1 MCGEI
6 LKTEKLVKQI
16 AGITVLD
23 EVSMSISHGD
33 IYGFIGNNGAGKTT
47 FMRTIIGLAKYDSG
61 EIQLFGK
68 NFLSNKQSLRKIGAL
83 IENPV
88 FFPELTAYD
97 NLKYFSILT
106 NKKVEKINN
115 LLNLMNLDKVGKKK
129 VKNFSLGMKQRL
141 GIAISL
147 VSEPELII
155 LDEPLNGLDPQG
167 IQDIRN
173 LILQLNQDHGITF
186 LISSHILSELEQ
198 VATKYGIMHE
208 GRLIEEFSVSEYVD
222 LGFTGFT
229 IESSKPLDTLQ
240 FLKQRF
246 PENQITFDAQS
257 GISIDLASD
266 DEERLQAML
275 EQEMKTSFFLKRNV
289 MDMEKYFLHKL
300 EAVK

>member
-1 MCGEI
+1 
-6 LKTEKLVKQI
+6 
-16 AGITVLD
+16 
-23 EVSMSISHGD
+23 MSISQGD

-47 FMRTIIGLAKYDSG
+47 FMRTITGLVKYNSG
-61 EIQLFGK
+61 EIKLFGK
-68 NFLSNKQSLRKIGAL
+68 SFPLNRHSLQKIGAL

-97 NLKYFSILT
+97 NLKYFSLLT
-106 NKKVEKINN
+106 NRNVENIDHI
-115 LLNLMNLDKVGKKK
+115 LALMNLDKVGKKK

-141 GIAISL
+141 GIAIAL
-147 VSEPELII
+147 IPDPELII

-173 LILQLNQDHGITF
+173 LILKLNQEHGITF

-208 GRLIEEFSVSEYVD
+208 GRLIEEFSISEYVD

-240 FLKQRF
+240 FLKQHF
-246 PENQITFDAQS
+246 PKNQITFDAQKE
-257 GISIDLASD
+257 ISIDLASD
-266 DEERLQAML
+266 EEERLQTML
-275 EQEMKTSFFLKRNV
+275 DQEMKNSFFLKRNV
-289 MDMEKYFLHKL
+289 MDMEKYFLHRV

>member
-1 MCGEI
+1 MCGEV
-6 LKTEKLVKQI
+6 LKTKDLVKQI
-16 AGITVLD
+16 EGVLVLD
-23 EVSMSISHGD
+23 KVNMSISQGD

-47 FMRTIIGLAKYDSG
+47 FMRTITGLAKYNSG
-61 EIQLFGK
+61 EIKLFGK
-68 NFLSNKQSLRKIGAL
+68 SFPLNRHSLQKNGAL

-97 NLKYFSILT
+97 NLKYFSLLT
-106 NKKVEKINN
+106 NRNVENIDHI
-115 LLNLMNLDKVGKKK
+115 LALMNLDKVGKKK

-141 GIAISL
+141 GIAIAL
-147 VSEPELII
+147 IPDPELII

-173 LILQLNQDHGITF
+173 LILKLNQEHGITF

-208 GRLIEEFSVSEYVD
+208 GRLIEEFSISEYVD

-240 FLKQRF
+240 FLKQHF
-246 PENQITFDAQS
+246 PKNQITFDAQKE
-257 GISIDLASD
+257 ISIDLASD
-266 DEERLQAML
+266 EEERLQTML
-275 EQEMKTSFFLKRNV
+275 DQEMKNSFFLKRNV
-289 MDMEKYFLHKL
+289 MDMEKYFLHRV

>member
-1 MCGEI
+1 MCREV
-6 LKTEKLVKQI
+6 LKTKDLVKQI
-16 AGITVLD
+16 EGVLVLD
-23 EVSMSISHGD
+23 KVNMSISQGD

-47 FMRTIIGLAKYDSG
+47 FMRTITGLVKYNSG
-61 EIQLFGK
+61 EIKLFGK
-68 NFLSNKQSLRKIGAL
+68 SFPLNRHSLQKIGAL

-97 NLKYFSILT
+97 NLKYISLLT
-106 NKKVEKINN
+106 NRNVENIDHI
-115 LLNLMNLDKVGKKK
+115 LALMNLDKVGKKK

-141 GIAISL
+141 GIAIAL
-147 VSEPELII
+147 IPDPELII

-173 LILQLNQDHGITF
+173 LILKLNQEHGITF

-208 GRLIEEFSVSEYVD
+208 GRLIEEFSISEYVD

-240 FLKQRF
+240 FLKQHF
-246 PENQITFDAQS
+246 PKNQITFDAQKE
-257 GISIDLASD
+257 ISIDLASD
-266 DEERLQAML
+266 EEERLQTML
-275 EQEMKTSFFLKRNV
+275 DQEMKNSFFLKRNV
-289 MDMEKYFLHKL
+289 MDMEKYFLHRV

>member
-1 MCGEI
+1 MCGEV
-6 LKTEKLVKQI
+6 LKTKDLVKQI
-16 AGITVLD
+16 EGVLVLD
-23 EVSMSISHGD
+23 KVNMSISQGD

-47 FMRTIIGLAKYDSG
+47 FMRTITGLVKYNSG
-61 EIQLFGK
+61 EIKLFGK
-68 NFLSNKQSLRKIGAL
+68 SFPLNRHSLQKIGAL

-97 NLKYFSILT
+97 NLKYFSLLT
-106 NKKVEKINN
+106 NRNVENIDHI
-115 LLNLMNLDKVGKKK
+115 LALMNLDKVGKKK

-141 GIAISL
+141 GIAIAL
-147 VSEPELII
+147 IPDPELII

-173 LILQLNQDHGITF
+173 LILKLNQEHGITF

-208 GRLIEEFSVSEYVD
+208 GRLIEEFSISEYVD

-240 FLKQRF
+240 FLKQHF
-246 PENQITFDAQS
+246 PKNQITFDAQKE
-257 GISIDLASD
+257 ISIDLASD
-266 DEERLQAML
+266 EEERLQTML
-275 EQEMKTSFFLKRNV
+275 DQEMKNSFFLKRNV
-289 MDMEKYFLHKL
+289 MDMEKYFLHRV

>member
-1 MCGEI
+1 MCREV
-6 LKTEKLVKQI
+6 LKTKDLVKQI
-16 AGITVLD
+16 EGVLVLD
-23 EVSMSISHGD
+23 KVNMSISQGD

-47 FMRTIIGLAKYDSG
+47 FMRTITGLVKYNSG
-61 EIQLFGK
+61 EMKLFGK
-68 NFLSNKQSLRKIGAL
+68 SFPLNRHSLQKIGAL

-97 NLKYFSILT
+97 NLKYFSLLT
-106 NKKVEKINN
+106 NRNVENIDHI
-115 LLNLMNLDKVGKKK
+115 LALMNLDKVGKKK

-141 GIAISL
+141 GIAIAL
-147 VSEPELII
+147 IPDPELII

-173 LILQLNQDHGITF
+173 LILKLNQEHGITF

-208 GRLIEEFSVSEYVD
+208 GRLIEEFSISEYVD

-240 FLKQRF
+240 FLKQHF
-246 PENQITFDAQS
+246 PKNQITFDAQKE
-257 GISIDLASD
+257 ISIDLASD
-266 DEERLQAML
+266 EEERLQTML
-275 EQEMKTSFFLKRNV
+275 DQEMKNSFFLKRNV
-289 MDMEKYFLHKL
+289 MDMEKYFLHRV

>member
-1 MCGEI
+1 MWREV
-6 LKTEKLVKQI
+6 LKTKDLVKQI
-16 AGITVLD
+16 EGVLVLD
-23 EVSMSISHGD
+23 KVNMSISQGD

-47 FMRTIIGLAKYDSG
+47 FMRTITGLVKYNSG
-61 EIQLFGK
+61 EIKLFGK
-68 NFLSNKQSLRKIGAL
+68 SFPLNRHSLQKIGAL

-97 NLKYFSILT
+97 NLKYFSLLT
-106 NKKVEKINN
+106 NRNVENIDHI
-115 LLNLMNLDKVGKKK
+115 LALMNLDKVGKKK

-141 GIAISL
+141 GIAIAL
-147 VSEPELII
+147 IPDPELII

-173 LILQLNQDHGITF
+173 LILKLNQEHGITF

-208 GRLIEEFSVSEYVD
+208 GRLIEEFSISEYVD

-240 FLKQRF
+240 FLKQHF
-246 PENQITFDAQS
+246 PKNQITFDAQKE
-257 GISIDLASD
+257 ISIDLASD
-266 DEERLQAML
+266 EEERLQTML
-275 EQEMKTSFFLKRNV
+275 DQEMKNSFFLKRNV
-289 MDMEKYFLHKL
+289 MDMEKYFLHRV

>member
-1 MCGEI
+1 MCREV
-6 LKTEKLVKQI
+6 LKTKDLVKQI
-16 AGITVLD
+16 EGVLVLD
-23 EVSMSISHGD
+23 KVNMSISQGD

-47 FMRTIIGLAKYDSG
+47 FMRTITGLVKYNSG
-61 EIQLFGK
+61 EIKLFGK
-68 NFLSNKQSLRKIGAL
+68 SFPLNRHSLQKIGAL

-97 NLKYFSILT
+97 NLKYFSLLT
-106 NKKVEKINN
+106 NRNVENIDHI
-115 LLNLMNLDKVGKKK
+115 LALMNLDKVGKKK

-141 GIAISL
+141 GIAIAL
-147 VSEPELII
+147 IPDPELII

-173 LILQLNQDHGITF
+173 LILKLNQEHGITF

-208 GRLIEEFSVSEYVD
+208 GRLIEEFSISEYVD

-240 FLKQRF
+240 FLKQHF
-246 PENQITFDAQS
+246 PKNQITFDAQKE
-257 GISIDLASD
+257 ISIDLASD
-266 DEERLQAML
+266 EEERLQTML
-275 EQEMKTSFFLKRNV
+275 DQEMKNSFFLKQNV
-289 MDMEKYFLHKL
+289 MDMEKYFLHRV

>member
-1 MCGEI
+1 MCREV
-6 LKTEKLVKQI
+6 LKTKYLVKQI
-16 AGITVLD
+16 EGVLVLD
-23 EVSMSISHGD
+23 KVNMSISQGD

-47 FMRTIIGLAKYDSG
+47 FMRTITGLVKYNSG
-61 EIQLFGK
+61 EIKLFGK
-68 NFLSNKQSLRKIGAL
+68 SFPLNRHSLQKIGAL

-97 NLKYFSILT
+97 NLKYFSLLT
-106 NKKVEKINN
+106 NRNVENIDHI
-115 LLNLMNLDKVGKKK
+115 LALMNLDKVGKKK

-141 GIAISL
+141 GIAIAL
-147 VSEPELII
+147 IPDPELII

-173 LILQLNQDHGITF
+173 LILKLNQEHGITF

-208 GRLIEEFSVSEYVD
+208 GRLIEEFSISEYVD

-240 FLKQRF
+240 FLKQHF
-246 PENQITFDAQS
+246 PKNQITFDAQKE
-257 GISIDLASD
+257 ISIDLASD
-266 DEERLQAML
+266 EEERLQTML
-275 EQEMKTSFFLKRNV
+275 DQEMKNSFFLKRNV
-289 MDMEKYFLHKL
+289 MDMEKYFLHRV
-300 EAVK
+300 EAFK

>member
-1 MCGEI
+1 MCREV
-6 LKTEKLVKQI
+6 LKTKDLVKQI
-16 AGITVLD
+16 EGVLVLD
-23 EVSMSISHGD
+23 KVNMSISQGD

-47 FMRTIIGLAKYDSG
+47 FMRTITGLVKYNSG
-61 EIQLFGK
+61 EIKLFGK
-68 NFLSNKQSLRKIGAL
+68 SFPLNRHSLQKIGAL

-97 NLKYFSILT
+97 NLKYFSLLT
-106 NKKVEKINN
+106 NRNVENIDHI
-115 LLNLMNLDKVGKKK
+115 LALMNLDKVGKKK

-141 GIAISL
+141 GIAIAL
-147 VSEPELII
+147 IPDPELII

-173 LILQLNQDHGITF
+173 LILKLNQEHGITF

-208 GRLIEEFSVSEYVD
+208 GRLIEEFSISEYVD

-229 IESSKPLDTLQ
+229 IASSKPLDTLQ
-240 FLKQRF
+240 FLKQHF
-246 PENQITFDAQS
+246 PKNQITFDAQKE
-257 GISIDLASD
+257 ISIDLASD
-266 DEERLQAML
+266 EEERLQTML
-275 EQEMKTSFFLKRNV
+275 DQEMKNSFFLKRNV
-289 MDMEKYFLHKL
+289 MDMEKYFLHRV

>member
-1 MCGEI
+1 MCREV
-6 LKTEKLVKQI
+6 LKTKDLVKQI
-16 AGITVLD
+16 EGVLVLD
-23 EVSMSISHGD
+23 KVNMSISQGD

-47 FMRTIIGLAKYDSG
+47 FMRTITGLVKYNSG
-61 EIQLFGK
+61 EIKLFGK
-68 NFLSNKQSLRKIGAL
+68 SFPLNRHSLQKIGAL

-97 NLKYFSILT
+97 NLKYFSLLT
-106 NKKVEKINN
+106 NRNVENIDHISA
-115 LLNLMNLDKVGKKK
+115 LMNLDKVGKKK

-141 GIAISL
+141 GIAIAL
-147 VSEPELII
+147 IPDPELII

-173 LILQLNQDHGITF
+173 LILKLNQEHGITF

-208 GRLIEEFSVSEYVD
+208 GRLIEEFSISEYVD

-240 FLKQRF
+240 FLKQHF
-246 PENQITFDAQS
+246 PKNQITFDAQKE
-257 GISIDLASD
+257 ISIDLASD
-266 DEERLQAML
+266 EEERLQTML
-275 EQEMKTSFFLKRNV
+275 DQEMKNSFFLKRNV
-289 MDMEKYFLHKL
+289 MDMEKYFLHRV

>member
-1 MCGEI
+1 MCREV
-6 LKTEKLVKQI
+6 LKTKDLVKQI
-16 AGITVLD
+16 EGVLVLD
-23 EVSMSISHGD
+23 KVNMSISQGD

-47 FMRTIIGLAKYDSG
+47 FMRTITGLVKYNSG
-61 EIQLFGK
+61 EIKLFGK
-68 NFLSNKQSLRKIGAL
+68 SFPLNRHSLQKIGAL

-97 NLKYFSILT
+97 NLKYFSLLT
-106 NKKVEKINN
+106 NRNVENIDHI
-115 LLNLMNLDKVGKKK
+115 LALMNLDKVGKKK

-141 GIAISL
+141 GIAIAL
-147 VSEPELII
+147 IPDPELII

-173 LILQLNQDHGITF
+173 LILKLNQEHGITF

-208 GRLIEEFSVSEYVD
+208 GRLIEEFSISEYVD

-240 FLKQRF
+240 FLKQHF
-246 PENQITFDAQS
+246 PKNQITFDAQKE
-257 GISIDLASD
+257 ISIDLASD
-266 DEERLQAML
+266 EEERLQTML
-275 EQEMKTSFFLKRNV
+275 DQEMKNSFFLKRNV
-289 MDMEKYFLHKL
+289 MDMEKYFLNRV

>member
-1 MCGEI
+1 MCREV
-6 LKTEKLVKQI
+6 LKTKDLVKQI
-16 AGITVLD
+16 EGVLVLD
-23 EVSMSISHGD
+23 KVNMSISQGD

-47 FMRTIIGLAKYDSG
+47 FMRTITGLVKYNSG
-61 EIQLFGK
+61 EIKLFGK
-68 NFLSNKQSLRKIGAL
+68 SFPLNRHSLQKIGAL

-97 NLKYFSILT
+97 NLKYFSLLT
-106 NKKVEKINN
+106 NRNVENIDHI
-115 LLNLMNLDKVGKKK
+115 LALMNLDKVGKKK

-141 GIAISL
+141 GIAIAL
-147 VSEPELII
+147 IPDPELII

-173 LILQLNQDHGITF
+173 LILKLNQEHGITF

-208 GRLIEEFSVSEYVD
+208 GRLIEEFSISEYVD

-240 FLKQRF
+240 FLKQHF
-246 PENQITFDAQS
+246 PKNQITFDAQKE
-257 GISIDLASD
+257 ISIDLASD
-266 DEERLQAML
+266 EEERFQTML
-275 EQEMKTSFFLKRNV
+275 DQEMKNSFFLKRNV
-289 MDMEKYFLHKL
+289 MDMEKYFLHRV

>member
-1 MCGEI
+1 MCREV
-6 LKTEKLVKQI
+6 LKTKDLVKQI
-16 AGITVLD
+16 EGVLVLD
-23 EVSMSISHGD
+23 KVNMSISQGD

-47 FMRTIIGLAKYDSG
+47 FMRTITGLVKYNSG
-61 EIQLFGK
+61 EIKLFGK
-68 NFLSNKQSLRKIGAL
+68 SFPLNRHSLQKIGAL

-97 NLKYFSILT
+97 NLKYFSLLT
-106 NKKVEKINN
+106 NRNVENIDHI
-115 LLNLMNLDKVGKKK
+115 LALMNLDKVGKKK

-141 GIAISL
+141 GIAIAL
-147 VSEPELII
+147 IPDPELII

-173 LILQLNQDHGITF
+173 LILKLNQEHGITF

-208 GRLIEEFSVSEYVD
+208 GRLIEEFSISEYVD

-240 FLKQRF
+240 FLKQHF
-246 PENQITFDAQS
+246 PKNQITFDAQKE
-257 GISIDLASD
+257 ISIDLASD
-266 DEERLQAML
+266 EEERLQTML
-275 EQEMKTSFFLKRNV
+275 DQEMKNSFFFKRNV
-289 MDMEKYFLHKL
+289 MDMEKYFLHRV

>member
-1 MCGEI
+1 MCGEV
-6 LKTEKLVKQI
+6 LKTKDLVKQI
-16 AGITVLD
+16 EGILVLD
-23 EVSMSISHGD
+23 KVNMSISQGD

-47 FMRTIIGLAKYDSG
+47 FMRTITGLAKYNSG
-61 EIQLFGK
+61 EIKLFGK
-68 NFLSNKQSLRKIGAL
+68 SFPLNRHSLQKIGAL

-97 NLKYFSILT
+97 NLKYFSLLINRNVENIDHILA
-106 NKKVEKINN
+106 
-115 LLNLMNLDKVGKKK
+115 LMNLDKVGKKK

-141 GIAISL
+141 GIAIAL
-147 VSEPELII
+147 IPDPELII

-173 LILQLNQDHGITF
+173 LILKLNQEHGITF

-208 GRLIEEFSVSEYVD
+208 GRLIEEFSISEYVD

-240 FLKQRF
+240 FLKQHF
-246 PENQITFDAQS
+246 PKNQITFDAQKE
-257 GISIDLASD
+257 ISIDLASD
-266 DEERLQAML
+266 EEERLQTML
-275 EQEMKTSFFLKRNV
+275 DQEMKNSFFLKRNV
-289 MDMEKYFLHKL
+289 MDMEKYFLHRV

>member
-1 MCGEI
+1 MCKEV
-6 LKTEKLVKQI
+6 LKTENLVKQI
-16 AGITVLD
+16 DGIPVLN
-23 EVSMSISHGD
+23 EVSMSISQGD

-47 FMRTIIGLAKYDSG
+47 FMRTITGLAKYDSG

-68 NFLSNKQSLRKIGAL
+68 SFPSNRQSLRKIGAL
-83 IENPV
+83 IEHPV

-106 NKKVEKINN
+106 NRKVENINHI
-115 LLNLMNLDKVGKKK
+115 LGLMNLDKVGMKK

-141 GIAISL
+141 GIAMALI
-147 VSEPELII
+147 SEPELII

-173 LILQLNQDHGITF
+173 LVLQLNQDHGITF

-198 VATKYGIMHE
+198 IATKYGIMHE
-208 GRLIEEFSVSEYVD
+208 GNLIEEFSVSEYVD

-229 IESSKPLDTLQ
+229 IESSKPFDTLR
-240 FLKQRF
+240 FLKHHF
-246 PENQITFDAQS
+246 PENRITFDAQKS
-257 GISIDLASD
+257 IAIDLGSD
-266 DEERLQAML
+266 EEERLQAML
-275 EQEMKTSFFLKRNV
+275 DSEMKNSFFLKRNV
-289 MDMEKYFLHKL
+289 MDMEKYFLHRV

>member
-1 MCGEI
+1 MCREV
-6 LKTEKLVKQI
+6 LKTKDLVKQI
-16 AGITVLD
+16 KGVLVLD
-23 EVSMSISHGD
+23 KVNMSISQGD

-47 FMRTIIGLAKYDSG
+47 FMRTITGLVKYNSG
-61 EIQLFGK
+61 EIKLFGK
-68 NFLSNKQSLRKIGAL
+68 SFPLNRHSLQKIGAL

-97 NLKYFSILT
+97 NLKYFSLLT
-106 NKKVEKINN
+106 NRNVENIDHI
-115 LLNLMNLDKVGKKK
+115 LALMNLDKVGKKK

-141 GIAISL
+141 GIAIAL
-147 VSEPELII
+147 IPDPELII

-173 LILQLNQDHGITF
+173 LILKLNQEHGITF

-208 GRLIEEFSVSEYVD
+208 GRLIEEFSISEYVD

-240 FLKQRF
+240 FLKQHF
-246 PENQITFDAQS
+246 PKNQITFDAQKE
-257 GISIDLASD
+257 ISIDLASD
-266 DEERLQAML
+266 EEERLQTML
-275 EQEMKTSFFLKRNV
+275 DQEMKNSFFLKRNV
-289 MDMEKYFLHKL
+289 MDMEKYFLHRV

>member
-1 MCGEI
+1 MCREV
-6 LKTEKLVKQI
+6 LKTKYLVKQI
-16 AGITVLD
+16 EGVLVLD
-23 EVSMSISHGD
+23 KVNMSIYQGD

-47 FMRTIIGLAKYDSG
+47 FMRTITGLVKYNSG
-61 EIQLFGK
+61 EIKLFGK
-68 NFLSNKQSLRKIGAL
+68 SFPLNRHSLQKIGAL

-97 NLKYFSILT
+97 NLKYFSLLT
-106 NKKVEKINN
+106 NRNVENIDHI
-115 LLNLMNLDKVGKKK
+115 LALMNLDKVGKKK

-141 GIAISL
+141 GIAIAL
-147 VSEPELII
+147 IPDPELII

-173 LILQLNQDHGITF
+173 LILKLNQEHGITF

-208 GRLIEEFSVSEYVD
+208 GRLIEEFSISEYVD

-240 FLKQRF
+240 FLKQHF
-246 PENQITFDAQS
+246 PKNQITFDAQKE
-257 GISIDLASD
+257 ISIDLASD
-266 DEERLQAML
+266 EEERLQTML
-275 EQEMKTSFFLKRNV
+275 DQEMKNSFFLKRNV
-289 MDMEKYFLHKL
+289 MDMEKYFLHRV

>member
-1 MCGEI
+1 MCREV
-6 LKTEKLVKQI
+6 LKTKDLVKQI
-16 AGITVLD
+16 EGVLVLD
-23 EVSMSISHGD
+23 KVNMSISQGD

-47 FMRTIIGLAKYDSG
+47 FMRTITGLVKYNSG
-61 EIQLFGK
+61 EIKLFGK
-68 NFLSNKQSLRKIGAL
+68 SFPLNRHSLQKIGAL

-97 NLKYFSILT
+97 NLKYFSLLT
-106 NKKVEKINN
+106 NRNVENIDHI
-115 LLNLMNLDKVGKKK
+115 LALMNLDKVGKKK

-141 GIAISL
+141 GIAIAL
-147 VSEPELII
+147 IPDPELII

-173 LILQLNQDHGITF
+173 LILKLNQEHGITF

-208 GRLIEEFSVSEYVD
+208 GRLIEEFSISEYVD

-240 FLKQRF
+240 FLKQHF
-246 PENQITFDAQS
+246 PKNQITFDAQKE
-257 GISIDLASD
+257 ISIDLASD
-266 DEERLQAML
+266 EEERLQTML
-275 EQEMKTSFFLKRNV
+275 DQEMKNSFFLKRNV
-289 MDMEKYFLHKL
+289 MDMEKYFLHRV

>member
-1 MCGEI
+1 MCREV
-6 LKTEKLVKQI
+6 LKTKDLVKQI
-16 AGITVLD
+16 EGVLVLD
-23 EVSMSISHGD
+23 KVNMSISQGD

-47 FMRTIIGLAKYDSG
+47 FMRTITGLVKYNSG
-61 EIQLFGK
+61 EIKLFGK
-68 NFLSNKQSLRKIGAL
+68 SFPLNRHSLQKIGAL

-97 NLKYFSILT
+97 NLKDFSLLT
-106 NKKVEKINN
+106 NRNVENIDHI
-115 LLNLMNLDKVGKKK
+115 LALMNLDKVGKKK

-141 GIAISL
+141 GIAIAL
-147 VSEPELII
+147 IPDPELII

-173 LILQLNQDHGITF
+173 LILKLNQEHGITF

-208 GRLIEEFSVSEYVD
+208 GRLIEEFSISEYVD

-240 FLKQRF
+240 FLKQHF
-246 PENQITFDAQS
+246 PKNQITFDAQKE
-257 GISIDLASD
+257 ISIDLASD
-266 DEERLQAML
+266 EEERLQTML
-275 EQEMKTSFFLKRNV
+275 DQEMKNSFFLKRNV
-289 MDMEKYFLHKL
+289 MDMEKYFLHRV

>member
-1 MCGEI
+1 MCREV
-6 LKTEKLVKQI
+6 LKTKDLVKQI
-16 AGITVLD
+16 EGVLVLD
-23 EVSMSISHGD
+23 KVNMSISQGD

-47 FMRTIIGLAKYDSG
+47 FMRTITGLVKYNSD
-61 EIQLFGK
+61 EIKLFGK
-68 NFLSNKQSLRKIGAL
+68 SFPLNRHSLQKIGAL

-97 NLKYFSILT
+97 NLKYFSLLT
-106 NKKVEKINN
+106 NRNVENIDHI
-115 LLNLMNLDKVGKKK
+115 LALMNLDKAGKKK

-141 GIAISL
+141 GIAIAL
-147 VSEPELII
+147 IPDPELII

-173 LILQLNQDHGITF
+173 LILKLNQEHGITF

-208 GRLIEEFSVSEYVD
+208 GRLIEEFSISEYVD

-229 IESSKPLDTLQ
+229 IESSKPVDTLQ
-240 FLKQRF
+240 FLKQHF
-246 PENQITFDAQS
+246 PKNQITFDAQKE
-257 GISIDLASD
+257 ISIDLASD
-266 DEERLQAML
+266 EEERLQTML
-275 EQEMKTSFFLKRNV
+275 DQEMKNSFFLKRNV
-289 MDMEKYFLHKL
+289 MDMEKYFLHRV

>member
-1 MCGEI
+1 MCGEV
-6 LKTEKLVKQI
+6 LKTKDLVKQI
-16 AGITVLD
+16 EGVLVLD
-23 EVSMSISHGD
+23 KVNMSISQGD

-47 FMRTIIGLAKYDSG
+47 FMRTITGLAKYNSG
-61 EIQLFGK
+61 EIKLFGK
-68 NFLSNKQSLRKIGAL
+68 SFPLNRHSLQKIGAL

-97 NLKYFSILT
+97 NLKYFSLLT
-106 NKKVEKINN
+106 NRNVENIDHI
-115 LLNLMNLDKVGKKK
+115 LALMNLDKVGKKK

-141 GIAISL
+141 GIAIAL
-147 VSEPELII
+147 IPDPELII

-173 LILQLNQDHGITF
+173 LILKLNQEHGITF

-208 GRLIEEFSVSEYVD
+208 GRLIEEFSISEYVD

-240 FLKQRF
+240 FLKQHF
-246 PENQITFDAQS
+246 PKNQITFDAQKE
-257 GISIDLASD
+257 ISIDLASD
-266 DEERLQAML
+266 EEERLQTML
-275 EQEMKTSFFLKRNV
+275 DQEMKNSFFLKRNV
-289 MDMEKYFLHKL
+289 MDMEKYFLHRV

>member
-1 MCGEI
+1 MCREV
-6 LKTEKLVKQI
+6 LKTKDLVKQI
-16 AGITVLD
+16 EGVLVLD
-23 EVSMSISHGD
+23 KVNMSISQGD

-47 FMRTIIGLAKYDSG
+47 FMRTITGLVKYNSG
-61 EIQLFGK
+61 EIKLFGK
-68 NFLSNKQSLRKIGAL
+68 SFPLNRHSLQKIGAL

-97 NLKYFSILT
+97 NLKYFSLLT
-106 NKKVEKINN
+106 NRNVENIDHI
-115 LLNLMNLDKVGKKK
+115 LALMNLDKVGKKK

-141 GIAISL
+141 GIAIAL
-147 VSEPELII
+147 IPDPELII

-173 LILQLNQDHGITF
+173 LILKLNQEHGITF

-208 GRLIEEFSVSEYVD
+208 GRLIEEFSISEYVD

-240 FLKQRF
+240 FLKQHF
-246 PENQITFDAQS
+246 PKNQITFDAQKE
-257 GISIDLASD
+257 ISIDLASD
-266 DEERLQAML
+266 EEERLQTML
-275 EQEMKTSFFLKRNV
+275 DQEMKNSFF
-289 MDMEKYFLHKL
+289 
-300 EAVK
+300 

>member
-1 MCGEI
+1 MCREV
-6 LKTEKLVKQI
+6 LKTKDLVKQI
-16 AGITVLD
+16 EGVLVLD
-23 EVSMSISHGD
+23 KVNMSISQGD

-47 FMRTIIGLAKYDSG
+47 FMRTITGLVKYNSG
-61 EIQLFGK
+61 EIKLFGK
-68 NFLSNKQSLRKIGAL
+68 SFPLNRHSLQKIGAL

-97 NLKYFSILT
+97 NLKYFSLLT
-106 NKKVEKINN
+106 NRNVENIDHI
-115 LLNLMNLDKVGKKK
+115 LALMNLDKVGKKK
-129 VKNFSLGMKQRL
+129 VENFSLGMKQRL
-141 GIAISL
+141 GIAIAL
-147 VSEPELII
+147 IPDPELII

-173 LILQLNQDHGITF
+173 LILKLNQEHGITF

-208 GRLIEEFSVSEYVD
+208 GRLIEEFSISEYVD

-240 FLKQRF
+240 FLKQHF
-246 PENQITFDAQS
+246 PKNQITFDAQKE
-257 GISIDLASD
+257 ISIDLASD
-266 DEERLQAML
+266 EEERLQTML
-275 EQEMKTSFFLKRNV
+275 DQEMKNSFFLKRNV
-289 MDMEKYFLHKL
+289 MDMEKYFLHRV

>member
-1 MCGEI
+1 MCREV
-6 LKTEKLVKQI
+6 LKTKDLVKQI
-16 AGITVLD
+16 EGVLVLD
-23 EVSMSISHGD
+23 KVNMSISQGD

-47 FMRTIIGLAKYDSG
+47 FMRTITGLVKYNSG
-61 EIQLFGK
+61 EIKLFGK
-68 NFLSNKQSLRKIGAL
+68 SFPLNRHSLQKIGAL

-97 NLKYFSILT
+97 NLKYFSLLT
-106 NKKVEKINN
+106 NRNVENIDHI
-115 LLNLMNLDKVGKKK
+115 LALMNLDKVGKKK

-141 GIAISL
+141 GIAIAL
-147 VSEPELII
+147 IPDPELII

-173 LILQLNQDHGITF
+173 LILKLNQEHGITF

-208 GRLIEEFSVSEYVD
+208 GRLIEEFSISEYVD

-240 FLKQRF
+240 FLKQHF
-246 PENQITFDAQS
+246 PKNQITFDAQKEM
-257 GISIDLASD
+257 SIDLASD
-266 DEERLQAML
+266 EEERLQTML
-275 EQEMKTSFFLKRNV
+275 DQEMKNSFFLKRNV
-289 MDMEKYFLHKL
+289 MDMEKYFLHRV

>member
-1 MCGEI
+1 MCREV
-6 LKTEKLVKQI
+6 LKTKDLVKQI
-16 AGITVLD
+16 EGVLVLD
-23 EVSMSISHGD
+23 KVNMSISQGD

-47 FMRTIIGLAKYDSG
+47 FMRTITGLVKYNSG
-61 EIQLFGK
+61 EIKLFGK
-68 NFLSNKQSLRKIGAL
+68 SFPLNRHSLQKIGAL

-97 NLKYFSILT
+97 NLKYFSLLT
-106 NKKVEKINN
+106 NRNVENIDHI
-115 LLNLMNLDKVGKKK
+115 LALMNLDKVGKKK

-141 GIAISL
+141 GIAIAL
-147 VSEPELII
+147 IPDPELII
-155 LDEPLNGLDPQG
+155 LDEPLNGLDPQR

-173 LILQLNQDHGITF
+173 LILKLNQEHGITF

-208 GRLIEEFSVSEYVD
+208 GRLIEEFSISEYVD

-240 FLKQRF
+240 FLKQHF
-246 PENQITFDAQS
+246 PKNQITFDAQKE
-257 GISIDLASD
+257 ISIDLASD
-266 DEERLQAML
+266 EEERLQTML
-275 EQEMKTSFFLKRNV
+275 DQEMKNSFFLKRNV
-289 MDMEKYFLHKL
+289 MDMEKYFLHRV

>member
-1 MCGEI
+1 MCREV
-6 LKTEKLVKQI
+6 LKTKDLVKQI
-16 AGITVLD
+16 EGVLVLD
-23 EVSMSISHGD
+23 KVNMSISQGD

-47 FMRTIIGLAKYDSG
+47 FMRTITGLVKYNSG
-61 EIQLFGK
+61 EIKLFGK
-68 NFLSNKQSLRKIGAL
+68 SFPLNRHSLQKIGAL

-97 NLKYFSILT
+97 NLKYFSLLT
-106 NKKVEKINN
+106 NRNVENIDHI
-115 LLNLMNLDKVGKKK
+115 LALMNLDKVGKKK

-141 GIAISL
+141 GIAIAL
-147 VSEPELII
+147 IPDPELII

-173 LILQLNQDHGITF
+173 LILKLNQEHGITF

-198 VATKYGIMHE
+198 VATKYGIMHV
-208 GRLIEEFSVSEYVD
+208 GRLIEEFSISEYVD

-240 FLKQRF
+240 FLKQHF
-246 PENQITFDAQS
+246 PKNQITFDAQKE
-257 GISIDLASD
+257 ISIDLASD
-266 DEERLQAML
+266 EEERLQTML
-275 EQEMKTSFFLKRNV
+275 DQEMKNSFFLKRNV
-289 MDMEKYFLHKL
+289 MDMEKYFLHRV

>member
-1 MCGEI
+1 MCGEV
-6 LKTEKLVKQI
+6 LKTKDLVKQI
-16 AGITVLD
+16 ESVLVLD
-23 EVSMSISHGD
+23 KVNMSISQGD

-47 FMRTIIGLAKYDSG
+47 FMRTITGLAKYNSG
-61 EIQLFGK
+61 EIKLFGK
-68 NFLSNKQSLRKIGAL
+68 SFPLNRHSLQKIGAL

-97 NLKYFSILT
+97 NLKYFSLLT
-106 NKKVEKINN
+106 NRNVENIDHI
-115 LLNLMNLDKVGKKK
+115 LALMNLDKVGKKK

-141 GIAISL
+141 GIAIAL
-147 VSEPELII
+147 IPDPELII

-173 LILQLNQDHGITF
+173 LILKLNQEHGITF

-208 GRLIEEFSVSEYVD
+208 GRLIEEFSISEYVD

-240 FLKQRF
+240 FLKQHF
-246 PENQITFDAQS
+246 PKNQITFDAQKE
-257 GISIDLASD
+257 ISIDLASD
-266 DEERLQAML
+266 EEERLQTML
-275 EQEMKTSFFLKRNV
+275 DQEMKNSFFLKRNV
-289 MDMEKYFLHKL
+289 MDMEKYFLHRV

>member
-1 MCGEI
+1 MCREV
-6 LKTEKLVKQI
+6 LKTKDLVKQI
-16 AGITVLD
+16 EGVLVLD
-23 EVSMSISHGD
+23 KVNMSISQGD

-47 FMRTIIGLAKYDSG
+47 FMRTITGLVKYNSG
-61 EIQLFGK
+61 EIKLFGK
-68 NFLSNKQSLRKIGAL
+68 SFPLNRHSLQKIGAL

-97 NLKYFSILT
+97 NLKYFSLLT
-106 NKKVEKINN
+106 NRNVENIDHI
-115 LLNLMNLDKVGKKK
+115 LALMNLDKVGKKK

-141 GIAISL
+141 GIAIAL
-147 VSEPELII
+147 IPDPELII

-173 LILQLNQDHGITF
+173 LILKLNQEHGITF

-198 VATKYGIMHE
+198 FATKYGIMHE
-208 GRLIEEFSVSEYVD
+208 GRLIEEFSISEYVD

-240 FLKQRF
+240 FLKQHF
-246 PENQITFDAQS
+246 PKNQITFDAQKE
-257 GISIDLASD
+257 ISIDLASD
-266 DEERLQAML
+266 EEERLQTML
-275 EQEMKTSFFLKRNV
+275 DQEMKNSFFLKRNV
-289 MDMEKYFLHKL
+289 MDMEKYFLHRV

>member
-1 MCGEI
+1 MCREV
-6 LKTEKLVKQI
+6 LKTKYLVKQI
-16 AGITVLD
+16 EGVLVLD
-23 EVSMSISHGD
+23 KVNMSISQGD

-47 FMRTIIGLAKYDSG
+47 FMRTITGLVKYNSG
-61 EIQLFGK
+61 EIKLFGK
-68 NFLSNKQSLRKIGAL
+68 SFPLNRHSLQKIGAL

-97 NLKYFSILT
+97 NLKYFSLLT
-106 NKKVEKINN
+106 NRNVENIDHI
-115 LLNLMNLDKVGKKK
+115 LALMNLDKVGKKK

-141 GIAISL
+141 GIAIAL
-147 VSEPELII
+147 IPDPELII

-173 LILQLNQDHGITF
+173 LILKLNQEHGITF

-208 GRLIEEFSVSEYVD
+208 GRLIEEFSISEYVD

-240 FLKQRF
+240 FLKQHF
-246 PENQITFDAQS
+246 PKNQITFDAQKE
-257 GISIDLASD
+257 ISIDLASD
-266 DEERLQAML
+266 EEERLQTML
-275 EQEMKTSFFLKRNV
+275 DQEMKNSFFLKRNV
-289 MDMEKYFLHKL
+289 MDMEKYFLHRV